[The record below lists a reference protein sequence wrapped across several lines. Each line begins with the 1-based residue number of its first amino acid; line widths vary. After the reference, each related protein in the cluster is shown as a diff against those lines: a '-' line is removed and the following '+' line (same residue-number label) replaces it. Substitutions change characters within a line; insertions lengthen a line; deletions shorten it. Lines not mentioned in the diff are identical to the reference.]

1 MEKLEK
7 ENGMEKLML
16 ETLMEQQREYFAS
29 GATLPVKVR
38 MEALSRLE
46 KALQKQEQILCKALH
61 TDLGKSKTES
71 VMCEI
76 GLVQGEIRWMKQHL
90 GRVCRTKHVR
100 TPLAQF
106 AAKSYQSPSPY
117 GNVLIMSPW
126 NYPVLL
132 TLEPLV
138 DAIAAGNTAVV
149 KPSAYAPASA
159 NALKDLLEECF
170 PPEYVTVVLGGR
182 EENQVL
188 LQEKFDKIFFT
199 GSAASWIKRH
209 GWIFRSAISRIQQ
222 KS

>member
-76 GLVQGEIRWMKQHL
+76 GLVQGGNPLDEAALRAALQNKTCQNTAGAVRCKKLSKPFSLWQCADYEPVEL
-90 GRVCRTKHVR
+90 PCSADVR
-100 TPLAQF
+100 T
-106 AAKSYQSPSPY
+106 
-117 GNVLIMSPW
+117 
-126 NYPVLL
+126 
-132 TLEPLV
+132 
-138 DAIAAGNTAVV
+138 AGRCHCGR
-149 KPSAYAPASA
+149 KY
-159 NALKDLLEECF
+159 C
-170 PPEYVTVVLGGR
+170 GGKTKC
-182 EENQVL
+182 L
-188 LQEKFDKIFFT
+188 CT
-199 GSAASWIKRH
+199 G
-209 GWIFRSAISRIQQ
+209 
-222 KS
+222 